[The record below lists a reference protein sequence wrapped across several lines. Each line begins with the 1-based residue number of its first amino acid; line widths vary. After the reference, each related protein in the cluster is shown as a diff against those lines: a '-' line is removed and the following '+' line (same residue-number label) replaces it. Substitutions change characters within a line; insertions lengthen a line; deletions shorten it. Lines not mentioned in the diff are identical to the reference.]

1 MQSGYH
7 SAGLLAL
14 MAIWVPMFC
23 YSELKI
29 ERKVILGGK
38 KMRSLKKLALWI
50 RFSVPTF
57 GVVCINYS
65 SAWIFH
71 NCLWKLLA
79 MPKKLLGCPVMWL
92 NVYYM
97 LVQQVRC
104 CLRLLDIM
112 KIRPSVIK
120 NITCCYSAL
129 CLCWETYYYQKLP
142 KMCDRKGPMS
152 FSSDFTALTRCT
164 VRPGLGCCWCT
175 LYHLTLYLQLM
186 AIS

>member
-38 KMRSLKKLALWI
+38 KRRSLKKNLALWI
-50 RFSVPTF
+50 RFSEPTF

-65 SAWIFH
+65 SAWIYY
-71 NCLWKLLA
+71 NCLCKLLA

-92 NVYYM
+92 NMYCM
-97 LVQQVRC
+97 LVQQVHC
-104 CLRLLDIM
+104 CLRLVDIM
-112 KIRPSVIK
+112 KIRPSMIK
-120 NITCCYSAL
+120 NVTCCYSAL
-129 CLCWETYYYQKLP
+129 CWCWRTYYYQKLL
-142 KMCDRKGPMS
+142 KICD
-152 FSSDFTALTRCT
+152 
-164 VRPGLGCCWCT
+164 GLGVADAAP
-175 LYHLTLYLQLM
+175 LPAVNGHLLMTQCHILM
-186 AIS
+186 ALKMLII